1 MVRIVVVDDHPVVR
15 EGLTAVLSDEPEF
28 KVVGQAESGE
38 GAIASVVRLVPN
50 VVVMDMRLPGISGIE
65 ACQRITRRHPS
76 IRVVILATFPNGG
89 AIARA
94 FAAGATAFVLKRSE
108 LAELREAVR
117 AVARGD
123 QYIDPRLA
131 PKVAAMASGD
141 RRAKGPFDLTLME
154 MRVLE
159 KLPLGM
165 TNTEIGEALGIKQNT
180 VKTHL
185 RTAMYKIKAKDR
197 AHAAAIAVREG
208 LG

>member
-1 MVRIVVVDDHPVVR
+1 MIRIVVVDDHPVVR

-38 GAIASVVRLVPN
+38 AALAAVLRLMPTI
-50 VVVMDMRLPGISGIE
+50 VVMDMQLPGISGIE
-65 ACQRITRRHPS
+65 TCQRLRRRSPS
-76 IRVVILATFPNGG
+76 TKVVILATYPNGG
-89 AIARA
+89 GIARA
-94 FAAGATAFVLKRSE
+94 FAAGASAFVLKRSE

-117 AVARGD
+117 VVARGD
-123 QYIDPRLA
+123 EYIDPRLA

-141 RRAKGPFDLTLME
+141 RRAKGPFDLTVME

-165 TNTEIGEALGIKQNT
+165 TNAEIGESLGIKENT

-185 RTAMYKIKAKDR
+185 RTAMYKLKAKDR

>member
-1 MVRIVVVDDHPVVR
+1 MIRILVVDDHPVVR

-28 KVVGQAESGE
+28 RVVGQAESGE
-38 GAIASVVRLVPN
+38 AAVAAALRFMPTI
-50 VVVMDMRLPGISGIE
+50 VVMDMRLPGISGIE
-65 ACQRITRRHPS
+65 ACQRIRRRNPS
-76 IRVVILATFPNGG
+76 TKVVILATYPNGG
-89 AIARA
+89 GIARA
-94 FAAGATAFVLKRSE
+94 FAAGASAFVLKTSE

-117 AVARGD
+117 VVAGGD
-123 QYIDPRLA
+123 EYIDPRLA
-131 PKVAAMASGD
+131 PKIAAMASGD
-141 RRAKGPFDLTLME
+141 RRAKGPFDLTVME

-165 TNTEIGEALGIKQNT
+165 TNAEIGESLGIKENT

-185 RTAMYKIKAKDR
+185 RTAMYKLKAKDR

>member
-1 MVRIVVVDDHPVVR
+1 MIRVLVVDDHPVVR
-15 EGLTAVLSDEPEF
+15 EGLTAILSDEPEF

-38 GAIASVVRLVPN
+38 GALAQVARLRPN
-50 VVVMDMRLPGISGIE
+50 VVVMDLRLPGISGIE
-65 ACQRITRRHPS
+65 ACQKLTRLYPRT
-76 IRVVILATFPNGG
+76 RVVILATYPNGG
-89 AIARA
+89 GVARA
-94 FAAGATAFVLKRSE
+94 FAAGANAFVLKRSE

-131 PKVAAMASGD
+131 PKIAALASGD
-141 RRAKGPFDLTLME
+141 RRARGPFDLTLME

-165 TNTEIGEALGIKQNT
+165 SNAEIGESLGIKPNT

-185 RTAMYKIKAKDR
+185 RTAMYKLKAKDR

>member
-1 MVRIVVVDDHPVVR
+1 MIRIVVVDDHPVVR

-38 GAIASVVRLVPN
+38 AAVAAALRLMPTI
-50 VVVMDMRLPGISGIE
+50 VVMDMRLPGISGIE
-65 ACQRITRRHPS
+65 ACQRIRRRSPS
-76 IRVVILATFPNGG
+76 TKVVILATYPNGG
-89 AIARA
+89 GIARA
-94 FAAGATAFVLKRSE
+94 FAAGASAFVLKTSE
-108 LAELREAVR
+108 LAELRQAVR
-117 AVARGD
+117 VVAGGD
-123 QYIDPRLA
+123 EYIDPRLA

-141 RRAKGPFDLTLME
+141 RRAKGPFDLTVME

-165 TNTEIGEALGIKQNT
+165 TNAEIGESLGIKENT

-185 RTAMYKIKAKDR
+185 RTAMYKLKAKDR

>member
-1 MVRIVVVDDHPVVR
+1 MIRILVVDDHPVVR

-28 KVVGQAESGE
+28 RVVGQAESGE
-38 GAIASVVRLVPN
+38 AAVAAAVSFMPTI
-50 VVVMDMRLPGISGIE
+50 VVMDMRLPGISGIE
-65 ACQRITRRHPS
+65 ACQRIRRRSPS
-76 IRVVILATFPNGG
+76 TKVVILATYPNGG
-89 AIARA
+89 GIARA
-94 FAAGATAFVLKRSE
+94 FAAGASAFVLKTSE

-117 AVARGD
+117 VVAGGD
-123 QYIDPRLA
+123 EYIDPRLA
-131 PKVAAMASGD
+131 PKIAAMASGD
-141 RRAKGPFDLTLME
+141 RRAKGPFDLTVME

-165 TNTEIGEALGIKQNT
+165 TNAEIGDSLGIKENT

-185 RTAMYKIKAKDR
+185 RTAMYKLKAKDR

>member
-1 MVRIVVVDDHPVVR
+1 MIRIVVVDDHPVVR
-15 EGLTAVLSDEPEF
+15 EGLTAILSDEPEF

-38 GAIASVVRLVPN
+38 GALAAVLKLMPT

-65 ACQRITRRHPS
+65 TCQRIRRRSPS
-76 IRVVILATFPNGG
+76 TKVVILATYPNGG
-89 AIARA
+89 GIARA
-94 FAAGATAFVLKRSE
+94 FAAGASAFVLKRSE

-117 AVARGD
+117 VVARGD
-123 QYIDPRLA
+123 EYIDPRLA

-141 RRAKGPFDLTLME
+141 RRAKGPFDLTVME
-154 MRVLE
+154 MKVLE

-165 TNTEIGEALGIKQNT
+165 TNSEIGDSLGIKENT

-185 RTAMYKIKAKDR
+185 RTAMYKLKAKDR